1 MLHGPGAT
9 FSVGRDSIK
18 KTGEPVSAPPSEE
31 HDLALVERI
40 RAGDQQAFAEL
51 IDQYKGMVLNLV
63 ARMSGKVESAE
74 DLAQEVFIR
83 VWKGL
88 HNFRG
93 DCKLSTW
100 IYRIA
105 LNLAIAESKTARSR
119 SQFLDIDDPVVERG
133 PQFVND
139 DEDNPYAD
147 EVRLKEQMIRL
158 LPNMPEKHQTAV
170 VLFYLKQ
177 LSYNEI
183 SDIMNVP
190 VGTVKSYLF
199 RGKAWLREQ
208 LFGDSLE
215 EIE

>member
-1 MLHGPGAT
+1 M
-9 FSVGRDSIK
+9 
-18 KTGEPVSAPPSEE
+18 SAPPSDER
-31 HDLALVERI
+31 DLQLVERI
-40 RAGDQQAFAEL
+40 RAGDQRAFAEL

-63 ARMSGKVESAE
+63 ARMSGKVENAE
-74 DLAQEVFIR
+74 DLAQEVFVR
-83 VWKGL
+83 VWRGL

-119 SQFLDIDDPVVERG
+119 SQFLDIDDPTVERG
-133 PQFVND
+133 PHFVED
-139 DEDNPYAD
+139 DDNPYGE
-147 EVRLKEQMIRL
+147 EVRLKEQMLRL
-158 LPNMPEKHQTAV
+158 LPDMPEKHRTAV

-183 SDIMNVP
+183 SEIMDVP

-208 LFGDSLE
+208 LFGDSVE
-215 EIE
+215 DFE

>member
-1 MLHGPGAT
+1 MSSPQT
-9 FSVGRDSIK
+9 
-18 KTGEPVSAPPSEE
+18 EE
-31 HDLALVERI
+31 QDLALIERI
-40 RAGDQQAFAEL
+40 RSGDEHAFAEL
-51 IDQYKGMVLNLV
+51 IDQYKGLVLNLV
-63 ARMSGKVESAE
+63 ARMSGRVENAE

-93 DCKLSTW
+93 ECKLSTW
-100 IYRIA
+100 VYRIA

-119 SQFLDIDDPVVERG
+119 SQFYDIDDPTVERG
-133 PQFVND
+133 PQFVSD
-139 DEDNPYAD
+139 GEENPYAD
-147 EVRLKEQMIRL
+147 EVLLKEQMIRL
-158 LPNMPEKHQTAV
+158 LPNMPEKHRQAV

-183 SDIMNVP
+183 SEIMDVP

-208 LFGDSLE
+208 MFGDSLE
-215 EIE
+215 GLEWQE

>member
-1 MLHGPGAT
+1 M
-9 FSVGRDSIK
+9 
-18 KTGEPVSAPPSEE
+18 SAPPTDER
-31 HDLALVERI
+31 DLILVERI
-40 RAGDQQAFAEL
+40 RAGDQRAFAEL

-74 DLAQEVFIR
+74 DLAQEVFVR
-83 VWKGL
+83 VWRGL

-119 SQFLDIDDPVVERG
+119 SQFLDIDDPTVERG
-133 PQFVND
+133 PQFVE
-139 DEDNPYAD
+139 DEDNPYGE

-158 LPNMPEKHQTAV
+158 LPEMPDKHRTAV

-183 SDIMNVP
+183 SDIMDVP

-199 RGKAWLREQ
+199 RGKAWLRER

-215 EIE
+215 DLE

>member
-1 MLHGPGAT
+1 MSSPQ
-9 FSVGRDSIK
+9 SDDQ
-18 KTGEPVSAPPSEE
+18 
-31 HDLALVERI
+31 DLALIERI
-40 RAGDQQAFAEL
+40 RSGDQRAFGEL
-51 IDQYKGMVLNLV
+51 VDQYKGLVLNLV
-63 ARMSGKVESAE
+63 ARMSGKVENAE

-105 LNLAIAESKTARSR
+105 LNLAIAESKTSR
-119 SQFLDIDDPVVERG
+119 SKSQFYDINDPAVERG
-133 PQFVND
+133 PQFVSE
-139 DEDNPYAD
+139 DEENPYA
-147 EVRLKEQMIRL
+147 EEILLKEQMLRL
-158 LPNMPEKHQTAV
+158 LPKMPEKHRTAV

-177 LSYNEI
+177 YSYSEI
-183 SDIMNVP
+183 SEIMEVP

-208 LFGDSLE
+208 MFGDSLE
-215 EIE
+215 GQEWTE

>member
-1 MLHGPGAT
+1 MST
-9 FSVGRDSIK
+9 
-18 KTGEPVSAPPSEE
+18 PPSDDR
-31 HDLALVERI
+31 DLQLVERI

-63 ARMSGKVESAE
+63 ARMSGKIENAD

-88 HNFRG
+88 HTFRG

-133 PQFVND
+133 PQFV
-139 DEDNPYAD
+139 DEDENPYGQ
-147 EVRLKEQMIRL
+147 EVILKEQMIRL
-158 LPNMPEKHQTAV
+158 LPQMPEKHRTAV

-183 SDIMNVP
+183 SDIMDVP
-190 VGTVKSYLF
+190 VGTVKSFLF

-208 LFGDSLE
+208 LFGDSPE
-215 EIE
+215 AFE

>member
-1 MLHGPGAT
+1 MSSPQ
-9 FSVGRDSIK
+9 SDDQ
-18 KTGEPVSAPPSEE
+18 
-31 HDLALVERI
+31 DLALIERI
-40 RAGDQQAFAEL
+40 RSGDQRAFGEL
-51 IDQYKGMVLNLV
+51 VDQYKGLVLNLV
-63 ARMSGKVESAE
+63 ARMSGKVENAE

-105 LNLAIAESKTARSR
+105 LNLAIAESKTSR
-119 SQFLDIDDPVVERG
+119 SKSQFYDINDPAVERG
-133 PQFVND
+133 PQFVSE
-139 DEDNPYAD
+139 DEENPYA
-147 EVRLKEQMIRL
+147 EEILLKEQMLRL
-158 LPNMPEKHQTAV
+158 LPKMPEKHRTAV

-177 LSYNEI
+177 YSYIEI
-183 SDIMNVP
+183 SEIMEVP

-208 LFGDSLE
+208 MFGDSLE
-215 EIE
+215 GQEWTE

>member
-1 MLHGPGAT
+1 M
-9 FSVGRDSIK
+9 
-18 KTGEPVSAPPSEE
+18 SAPPSDER
-31 HDLALVERI
+31 DLQLVERI
-40 RAGDQQAFAEL
+40 RAGDQQAFSEL

-133 PQFVND
+133 PQFVGD
-139 DEDNPYAD
+139 ADNPYGE

-158 LPNMPEKHQTAV
+158 LPGMPEKHRTAV

-183 SDIMNVP
+183 SDIMDVP

-208 LFGDSLE
+208 MFGDSLE

>member
-1 MLHGPGAT
+1 MSTPPLDD
-9 FSVGRDSIK
+9 RD
-18 KTGEPVSAPPSEE
+18 
-31 HDLALVERI
+31 LLLVERI

-51 IDQYKGMVLNLV
+51 IDLYKGMVLNLV
-63 ARMSGKVESAE
+63 ARMSGKVENAE
-74 DLAQEVFIR
+74 DLAQEVFVR
-83 VWKGL
+83 VWRGL

-119 SQFLDIDDPVVERG
+119 SQFLDINDPVNERG
-133 PQFVND
+133 PQFVD
-139 DEDNPYAD
+139 TDDNPYAE
-147 EVRLKEQMIRL
+147 EVRLKEAMIRL

-183 SDIMNVP
+183 SDIMDVP

-208 LFGDSLE
+208 LFGDSQE
-215 EIE
+215 EFE

>member
-1 MLHGPGAT
+1 MSTPPTEDQDLH
-9 FSVGRDSIK
+9 
-18 KTGEPVSAPPSEE
+18 
-31 HDLALVERI
+31 LVERI

-63 ARMSGKVESAE
+63 ARMAGKVENAE

-119 SQFLDIDDPVVERG
+119 SQFLDIDDPVTERG
-133 PQFVND
+133 PQFV
-139 DEDNPYAD
+139 DEDENPYGQ

-158 LPNMPEKHQTAV
+158 LPQMAEKHRTAV

-183 SDIMNVP
+183 SDIMDVP

-208 LFGDSLE
+208 MFGDSLE
-215 EIE
+215 ELE